1 MQRKVGSQIGKEPTT
16 PKESGHEA
24 SRFLTYYKLRLLR
37 LVLLAAGKDTLVFCK
52 HADSSPRKR
61 FFFLLLP
68 AQFRQLVYLYIGG
81 AGRAKQCCERTK

>member
-24 SRFLTYYKLRLLR
+24 SRFLIYYKLRLLR

-61 FFFLLLP
+61 FFFSSF
-68 AQFRQLVYLYIGG
+68 AG
-81 AGRAKQCCERTK
+81 AVSSAGLSIYRWSRSCQTVL